1 VITRTHS
8 KPDKGRAYARP
19 FLPDERLTIK
29 SQARNGG
36 LDVGKQ
42 AVEKGYSKADVIS
55 DAGRNMEEAKV

>member
-1 VITRTHS
+1 LAV
-8 KPDKGRAYARP
+8 
-19 FLPDERLTIK
+19 ERLTIK